1 MTVFDQADEKSDLE
15 YIWTQ
20 YTDLDTKFLNSFFKN
35 QLSDSW
41 QNFFSDIQELLF
53 NIVAM

>member
-35 QLSDSW
+35 QTKTW